1 MFFGQQAQGPQSS
14 PDQASQHRSFKSSP
28 PQRPAYQP
36 EPNELIKLFRDKIKA
51 RGARGI
57 IGL

>member
-1 MFFGQQAQGPQSS
+1 VDGQALV
-14 PDQASQHRSFKSSP
+14 R
-28 PQRPAYQP
+28 
-36 EPNELIKLFRDKIKA
+36 LFRDKIKA